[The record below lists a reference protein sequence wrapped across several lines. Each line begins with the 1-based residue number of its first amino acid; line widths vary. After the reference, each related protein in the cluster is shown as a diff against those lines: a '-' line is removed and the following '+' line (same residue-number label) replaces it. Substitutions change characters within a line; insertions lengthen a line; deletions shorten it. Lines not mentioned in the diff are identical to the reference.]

1 MAMERFRLLFLAILP
16 ALAGCGGGSGGAAGT
31 FSVDTGTFGSNGIAQ
46 ATPDVSVADLAGE
59 TLAVTVARFL
69 TNYETDA
76 TRLIASDETLVVGT
90 ADGFGFS
97 EDFTLSLGGEELVF
111 NGEIATDSSGRE
123 WTALRVTFGQASAT
137 TGLYSY
143 SYGAGSDPIDSEG
156 VFVAGFETAPAEIAD
171 RGGSAEFAGEWFG
184 YGVLL
189 DGAGNL
195 VASELDG
202 GGSVALTVN
211 FGGSTVS
218 GNVTGSYTTFG
229 DIDAAFE
236 DATVARGGFVSEPRS
251 SCGGNCETDT
261 TMAGR
266 FYGSGAREVSGIIAW
281 DETRAAA
288 GSSGSL
294 RLLSAAGFTAKE

>member
-1 MAMERFRLLFLAILP
+1 M
-16 ALAGCGGGSGGAAGT
+16 
-31 FSVDTGTFGSNGIAQ
+31 
-46 ATPDVSVADLAGE
+46 
-59 TLAVTVARFL
+59 
-69 TNYETDA
+69 
-76 TRLIASDETLVVGT
+76 VGT

-137 TGLYSY
+137 AGLYSY

-189 DGAGNL
+189 DGGGNL
-195 VASELDG
+195 
-202 GGSVALTVN
+202 VALTVN

-266 FYGSGAREVSGIIAW
+266 FYGSGAGEVSGIIAW
-281 DETRAAA
+281 DETRAAV

-294 RLLSAAGFTAKE
+294 RLQSAAGFTAKE